1 MKAIKWSIAAV
12 LAVSMY
18 GPIHTAE
25 AANSTS
31 TNVVNEQSSSSTDDL
46 IFQMDYTDMTVGD
59 KVPVQIFAKGPD
71 GSSERVPLSQA
82 DMVIEKPYLLQKL
95 PDGSMKALAVG
106 ETNVTVRSGTNSKTL
121 KVSISA
127 DKDIETGVLISGTMY
142 LPVQSTFK
150 LLGATVQ
157 ANTAT
162 KTFSIRLGDLPIQL
176 QLGSDIAMVN
186 GNKVKMSGKVQ
197 TVDGG
202 AVFPATLLKT
212 SLGAVLDFGAHYES
226 LNINFGKAELF
237 AYTKNTLKIAKRE
250 SQGDLAKLIGK
261 TYWFNQFD
269 SDYKFQ
275 KATIVDIL
283 VNDDNEFAISFKLAS
298 GKVVETYD
306 MEYDQ
311 VTRVLANKEYF
322 FTSDPTKIY
331 KWSNAIWAKIKAG
344 TISTGMTKQ
353 QVELSWGTP
362 IDKSSLSGSGI
373 TVETWQYRNYNYV
386 TFTNGVVSMI
396 YTN

>member
-1 MKAIKWSIAAV
+1 MKAIKWSLTAV

-18 GPIHTAE
+18 GPIHTAK
-25 AANSTS
+25 AADVNS

-59 KVPVQIFAKGPD
+59 KVPVQIFAKGSD
-71 GSSERVPLSQA
+71 GSSERIPLSQA

-95 PDGSMKALAVG
+95 PDGSIKALAVG
-106 ETNVTVRSGTNSKTL
+106 ETNVTVRSGANSKTL
-121 KVSISA
+121 KLSISA

-142 LPVQSTFK
+142 LPVQATFK
-150 LLGATVQ
+150 SLGATIQ

-162 KTFSIRLGDLPIQL
+162 KTFSIRVGDLPIQL

-186 GNKVKMSGKVQ
+186 GKKVKMSGKVQ

-202 AVFPATLLKT
+202 AVFPATLLRT
-212 SLGAVLDFGAHYES
+212 ALGAVLDFGAHYES
-226 LNINFGKAELF
+226 MNITFGKAELF
-237 AYTKNTLKIAKRE
+237 AYTKNTLKISKRE

-283 VNDDNEFAISFKLAS
+283 VNDDNEFSISFQLAS
-298 GKVVETYD
+298 GKVVNSYD

-311 VTRVLANKEYF
+311 VIRDLGNKEYF

-362 IDKSSLSGSGI
+362 VNKSSLSGSGI

>member
-1 MKAIKWSIAAV
+1 M
-12 LAVSMY
+12 
-18 GPIHTAE
+18 
-25 AANSTS
+25 
-31 TNVVNEQSSSSTDDL
+31 
-46 IFQMDYTDMTVGD
+46 
-59 KVPVQIFAKGPD
+59 
-71 GSSERVPLSQA
+71 
-82 DMVIEKPYLLQKL
+82 
-95 PDGSMKALAVG
+95 
-106 ETNVTVRSGTNSKTL
+106 
-121 KVSISA
+121 
-127 DKDIETGVLISGTMY
+127 
-142 LPVQSTFK
+142 
-150 LLGATVQ
+150 
-157 ANTAT
+157 
-162 KTFSIRLGDLPIQL
+162 
-176 QLGSDIAMVN
+176 
-186 GNKVKMSGKVQ
+186 
-197 TVDGG
+197 
-202 AVFPATLLKT
+202 
-212 SLGAVLDFGAHYES
+212 DFGAHYES

-283 VNDDNEFAISFKLAS
+283 VNDDNEFAISFQLAS

>member
-1 MKAIKWSIAAV
+1 MKAIKWGLAAV
-12 LAVSMY
+12 LAVSMF
-18 GPIHTAE
+18 GPIHAAE
-25 AANSTS
+25 AANATN
-31 TNVVNEQSSSSTDDL
+31 TNVVDEQSISSTDDL

-59 KVPVQIFAKGPD
+59 KVPVQIYAKGPD
-71 GSSERVPLSQA
+71 GSSERVPLAQA
-82 DMVIEKPYLLQKL
+82 DMVIEKPYLLQKQA
-95 PDGSMKALAVG
+95 DGTIKALAVG
-106 ETNVTVRSGTNSKTL
+106 ETKVTVRSGSASKTL
-121 KVSISA
+121 SVVISA
-127 DKDIETGVLISGTMY
+127 DKSIDQAVLIGGTMY
-142 LPVQSTFK
+142 LPVQSVFK
-150 LLGATVQ
+150 SLGATVQ

-162 KTFSIRLGDLPIQL
+162 KIFSIRLGDLPIQL

-212 SLGAVLDFGAHYES
+212 ALGAVLDFGAYYETMT
-226 LNINFGKAELF
+226 IYFGKAEMY
-237 AYTKNTLKIAKRE
+237 AYTKNTLKIVKRDA
-250 SQGDLAKLIGK
+250 QGDLAKLIGK

-269 SDYKFQ
+269 SGYKFQ
-275 KATIVDIL
+275 KATIVDIIP
-283 VNDDNEFAISFKLAS
+283 NDDNEFAISFQLSS
-298 GKVVETYD
+298 GKVVNTYY
-306 MEYDQ
+306 MAYDQ
-311 VTRVLANKEYF
+311 VTAVLGTKEYF

-344 TISTGMTKQ
+344 KISTGMTKQ

-362 IDKSSLSGSGI
+362 VNKSSLSGSGI